1 MIHGTINTLLK
12 QSRILFNSIYPL
24 KAGSYKVCR
33 DFVMNKSGIEFGGLS
48 NIFSL
53 KGLLPLYP
61 IVESLDNCNY
71 SSRTIWE
78 GEIKPGYS
86 YKYYQDKTGYQ
97 YVLDTTEFKK
107 IPSEKYDFVL
117 GSHII
122 EHFANPIKAIFEW
135 KRILKAGG
143 ILIAVIPHKDGTFDN
158 RRSVTKLSHLIDD
171 YKNNTGENDLKHIEE
186 ILELHDLNSDK
197 EAGTIQQFKERSL
210 NNYENRSLH
219 HHVFN
224 TQLAANLIN
233 YIGLQII
240 KVEPVL
246 PCHIIVTAKK
256 SLQVDNEKLLSS
268 LEMGEFKSYFKSD
281 KSKLKFINII

>member
-1 MIHGTINTLLK
+1 MINTLLK
-12 QSRILFNSIYPL
+12 QSRILLNFIYPL

-33 DFVMNKSGIEFGGLS
+33 DLVMNKSGIEFGGPS
-48 NIFSL
+48 NIFSP

-61 IVESLDNCNY
+61 VVKSLDNCNY
-71 SSRTIWE
+71 SSRTLWE

-86 YKYYQDKTGYQ
+86 YKYFQGKTGYQ
-97 YVLDTTEFKK
+97 YVLDTGEFAS
-107 IPSEKYDFVL
+107 IQSEKYDFVL

-122 EHFANPIKAIFEW
+122 EHFANPIKAILEW
-135 KRILKAGG
+135 KRILKTDG
-143 ILIAVIPHKDGTFDN
+143 ILIVVIPHKEGTFDN
-158 RRSVTKLSHLIDD
+158 KRTVTKLSHLIDD
-171 YKNNTGENDLKHIEE
+171 YKINTGEDDLTHIEE
-186 ILELHDLNSDK
+186 ILELHDLNSDN
-197 EAGTIQQFKERSL
+197 EAGTRQQFKERSL
-210 NNYENRSLH
+210 KNYENRCLH

-256 SLQVDNEKLLSS
+256 SSQFDNEELLIS
-268 LEMGEFKSYFKSD
+268 LEKGDFRSYFKSD
-281 KSKLKFINII
+281 KSKLR